1 MSNFHF
7 LFSSRFLL
15 SAGFSASFG
24 ISHKRLNFATPGIR
38 FSSHSFCTRL
48 SEMPHFFAAS
58 GAEIYSNISF
68 TLSFNSISIIIC
80 VQPNKY
86 KILFVYN
93 KNQTNIMEMC
103 ITGYSVMDNSIKQ
116 SVIRHFHNVYYAGT
130 PIILSFLFKSSI
142 KKSLHCTEPF

>member
-68 TLSFNSISIIIC
+68 TNACAYGIHFSIYFFARNIFLQTYSRHSC
-80 VQPNKY
+80 KNGFSPDKFRLFFFCQALKY
-86 KILFVYN
+86 TLIPFFQQWSAFCDKIQLHV
-93 KNQTNIMEMC
+93 K
-103 ITGYSVMDNSIKQ
+103 
-116 SVIRHFHNVYYAGT
+116 
-130 PIILSFLFKSSI
+130 PFL
-142 KKSLHCTEPF
+142 P